1 MTPVTI
7 RRILIERSMSGD
19 IWAPEMI
26 FASGETLL
34 PKEIFG
40 VRLRP
45 DLMHQVVV
53 SQMANRRQV
62 IAHTKGRGE
71 VSGGG
76 KKPWAQ
82 KGTGRA
88 RHGSIRSPL
97 WKGGGTT
104 FGPTKETIFK
114 KKIPTQMKRK
124 ALFMALSEKFR
135 NNLLVVV
142 EALKIEKPKTKL
154 AVEILGKLPLKDE
167 SRLIALPEI
176 DKNFILAARNI
187 PSTKTLQARDLNVF
201 DLLSFKYLVLPK
213 ESIKVIQK
221 TFTEKK
227 IKEDIQEKP
236 KKRAI
241 KKAPKTRKK
250 KK

>member
-1 MTPVTI
+1 MKVDVYSQKGEKT
-7 RRILIERSMSGD
+7 
-19 IWAPEMI
+19 
-26 FASGETLL
+26 GETLL
-34 PKEIFG
+34 PKEIFN
-40 VRLRP
+40 VKLNQ

-104 FGPTKETIFK
+104 FGPTREAIFK
-114 KKIPTQMKRK
+114 KKIPSQMKRK

-135 NNLLVVV
+135 SNLLIVVD
-142 EALKIEKPKTKL
+142 ALKIGEIKTKL
-154 AVEILGKLPLKDE
+154 VAEILKKLPLKGQ
-167 SRLIALPEI
+167 RCLIALPEM
-176 DKNFILAARNI
+176 DKTFILAARNI
-187 PSTKTLQARDLNVF
+187 PSAQILQARDLNVF
-201 DLLSFKYLVLPK
+201 DLLSSKYLVLPK
-213 ESIKVIQK
+213 ESIKVIRK
-221 TFTEKK
+221 TFIEKDV
-227 IKEDIQEKP
+227 KEEVQEKP
-236 KKRAI
+236 KKAPKRES
-241 KKAPKTRKK
+241 KKAAKPRKK